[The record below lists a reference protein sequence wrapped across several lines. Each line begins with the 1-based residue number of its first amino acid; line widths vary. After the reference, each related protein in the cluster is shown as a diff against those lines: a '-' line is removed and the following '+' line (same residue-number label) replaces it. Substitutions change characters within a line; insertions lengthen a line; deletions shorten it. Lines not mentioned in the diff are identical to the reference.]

1 MTLLSVVAPS
11 VPAHPREW
19 DATATLIR
27 STSMHRLWVGQS
39 YGLDSTAML
48 ARLAGRGLAVP
59 CGSSV
64 MVAGLTDPRRAAGE
78 ARSIAAMTGHPFLH
92 GIGPG
97 SRAVQHRLRPDEP
110 AMRLD
115 DLRRYVETL
124 RTELDPTRPGL
135 LEPIATPPVHVG
147 LGVLRPRAA
156 ALAGEIADAW
166 LSWMAPATYLA
177 ETIVPTVHAAAA
189 SHRRPA
195 PHGMAMVAVGVDR
208 PGRDR
213 WAMAHLAVGG
223 HIRQPHYR
231 DAVRRSG
238 IQIHDDYERTIA
250 SLLRHRLFVYGTAD
264 EIADHLHE
272 TYGAAGVDE
281 IALMTI
287 ATTNLYGADAT
298 YEDLADI
305 EAAFAHRSS
314 TSHVERRAH
323 A

>member
-11 VPAHPREW
+11 VPAHPHEW
-19 DATATLIR
+19 DTAAALVR
-27 STSMHRLWVGQS
+27 STSLHRLWVGQS
-39 YGLDSTAML
+39 YGLDSTTML

-78 ARSIAAMTGHPFLH
+78 ARSIAAMTGHPYLH

-110 AMRLD
+110 TMRLD
-115 DLRRYVETL
+115 DLRRHVETL
-124 RTELDPTRPGL
+124 RTELDPSRPGL

-147 LGVLRPRAA
+147 LGVLRPGAA

-166 LSWMAPATYLA
+166 LSWMAPARYLA
-177 ETIVPTVHAAAA
+177 ETIVPAVHGAAAT
-189 SHRRPA
+189 HRRPV

-208 PGRDR
+208 PGRDP
-213 WAMAHLAVGG
+213 WALAHLAVGG

-231 DAVRRSG
+231 DAVRRAG
-238 IQIHDDYERTIA
+238 IDVHDDYERTIG
-250 SLLRHRLFVYGTAD
+250 SLLSSRLFVYGSAD

-272 TYGAAGVDE
+272 THGAAGVDE

-287 ATTNLYGADAT
+287 ATTNLYGLDAT
-298 YEDLADI
+298 CEDVADI
-305 EAAFAHRSS
+305 EAAFARR
-314 TSHVERRAH
+314 TATTERRAH